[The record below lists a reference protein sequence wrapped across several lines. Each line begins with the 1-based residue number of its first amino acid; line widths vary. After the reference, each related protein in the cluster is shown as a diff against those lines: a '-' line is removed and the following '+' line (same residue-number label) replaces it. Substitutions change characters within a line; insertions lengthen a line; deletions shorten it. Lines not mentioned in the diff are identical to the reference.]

1 MHLTYGTYRYKGEE
15 YTSYSIAES
24 YREGKTVR
32 KRILFPLG
40 KLSET
45 QVGQIRLILKVVKG
59 KEHILSSIQDWVKT
73 TVLPQILN
81 LDPDTLNDD
90 KLYYELNKV
99 EANKESLENFL
110 FNKTYQ
116 LNSESYNY
124 VNYDLTLKYISALDK
139 NQIPKVEGVNL
150 QLFKDLTVENIREE
164 IESLPGFTKHDDLL
178 YYQDLG
184 QVKDKRY
191 ILGINPTLFIEG
203 RSNREEKIEL
213 FSRFIHQ
220 LN

>member
-15 YTSYSIAES
+15 HTSYSIAES

-45 QVGQIRLILKVVKG
+45 QVEQIRLILKVVKG

-73 TVLPQILN
+73 TALPQILN

-124 VNYDLTLKYISALDK
+124 VNYDLTLKYISTLDK
-139 NQIPKVEGVNL
+139 NQIPKVEGINL
-150 QLFKDLTVENIREE
+150 QLFKTSNFKKLCAKEAKKLLETVSRNY
-164 IESLPGFTKHDDLL
+164 LPA
-178 YYQDLG
+178 
-184 QVKDKRY
+184 
-191 ILGINPTLFIEG
+191 
-203 RSNREEKIEL
+203 
-213 FSRFIHQ
+213 
-220 LN
+220 

>member
-1 MHLTYGTYRYKGEE
+1 M
-15 YTSYSIAES
+15 
-24 YREGKTVR
+24 
-32 KRILFPLG
+32 
-40 KLSET
+40 
-45 QVGQIRLILKVVKG
+45 
-59 KEHILSSIQDWVKT
+59 
-73 TVLPQILN
+73 
-81 LDPDTLNDD
+81 
-90 KLYYELNKV
+90 
-99 EANKESLENFL
+99 ENFL

-164 IESLPGFTKHDDLL
+164 IESLPGFTKHDDPL